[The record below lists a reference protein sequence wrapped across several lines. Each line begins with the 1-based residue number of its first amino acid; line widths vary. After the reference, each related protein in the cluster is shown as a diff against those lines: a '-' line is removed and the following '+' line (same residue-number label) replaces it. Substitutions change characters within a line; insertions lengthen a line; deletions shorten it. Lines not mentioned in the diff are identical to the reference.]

1 VKNLLAE
8 KIFMKCSRITMKR
21 SFGLGGAIEMFP
33 RFSGHLLARNRPK
46 ISETHLVEWFFN
58 HSF

>member
-1 VKNLLAE
+1 
-8 KIFMKCSRITMKR
+8 MKR